1 MIKEDECKMIEQQ
14 IEKKEEAKKIFRRC
28 SWCENDFTWS
38 EFWEHHDDCKSKNSI
53 SEIDIRRNQKYI
65 KNGKMYVISDI
76 DRVVRRHRD
85 RDRCSQVN
93 YIFGRLY
100 CDEDQTSIRH
110 AFSYDRRFR
119 IDENK
124 HIIIE

>member
-14 IEKKEEAKKIFRRC
+14 IEKEVSKQIFRRC
-28 SWCENDFTWS
+28 SWCENELTWS
-38 EFWEHHDDCKSKNSI
+38 EFWEHHDDCKRKNSI

-85 RDRCSQVN
+85 RGRCSQVN
-93 YIFGRLY
+93 YIFARLY

-110 AFSYDRRFR
+110 AFIWDRRFR
-119 IDENK
+119 LDENK